1 MEEKYFKLSEPSD
14 RIELL
19 KKILLN
25 NEGSKEFFLKVF
37 KSEAYL
43 DIKLMAIRGYSS
55 FAEETEVEKLM
66 KKLLKLLI
74 KRGKQ
79 LPYNYSE
86 LECMKSEFLMDY
98 LLEKYNYDC
107 FITFSDQLSLQYAS
121 LPDELKNMFTLDQNG
136 DFEYILSK
144 EEVKDRV
151 DKYFTGLKNKYL

>member
-14 RIELL
+14 RIEVL
-19 KKILLN
+19 KKMLLN

-43 DIKLMAIRGYSS
+43 DMKLMAIRGYVGFS
-55 FAEETEVEKLM
+55 EEKEVEKLM

-86 LECMKSEFLMDY
+86 LECMKSEFLIGY
-98 LLEKYNYDC
+98 LLKTYHYDS
-107 FITFSDQLSLQYAS
+107 FIAFSDQLCLQYAS

-136 DFEYILSK
+136 DFKYILPK

-151 DKYFTGLKNKYL
+151 DRYFTSLKNKYL